1 MSTDRRIKGLKLR
14 QRSLLSSFNA
24 IKQFVDNYDDDDD
37 CCANEVPVRLESII
51 KLWADLNSVQAELG
65 SLDEANL
72 DEQLKQRTEYES
84 AYYRS
89 KGFLLAKN
97 KNNSLCVS
105 SSPSTNRSPP
115 SSSQVRLPDVKLP
128 VFSGNLD
135 GWLNF
140 HDLFVSLVH
149 SSVELSNIQKFYYLR
164 SSLSGDAL
172 KLIQTIPLSANN
184 YVVAWNLLVEHFQN
198 PARLKQSYVDALF
211 EFPSLKRE
219 SASELHSL
227 VEKFEANVKVLQQ
240 LGEKVQFWDIL
251 LIRMLSIRLDPTTR
265 RSWEEF
271 TTTKD
276 AISFKDL
283 TAFIQRKVTVLQNIQ
298 STTVDVPIAGQVKK
312 PSQRP
317 VASNNAAQFNA
328 RKCIVCNNHHPL
340 YQCATFSKIS
350 SEDKEKE
357 VRRNHLCRNCLRRG
371 HQAKDCSST
380 STCRKCRGKHHTQL
394 CSSQQPTS
402 SGQKTTNYT
411 DERSTPAA
419 STSNPPTASVSATIE
434 PASFASVSQGRK
446 AILLATAVVIVV
458 DDSGSEHT
466 ARALLD
472 SGSECCFV
480 TESFS
485 QRINAQRKK
494 VHLPIAGIGQA
505 STHARHKLSTTIRSR
520 TGRYSTS
527 LEFLVLPK
535 ITIDLPSTSVDT
547 SAWEIPPSIQLA
559 DPSFC
564 STNPIDLIL
573 GAEIFFDLFKVSG
586 RIPLGDNLPV
596 LVNSVLGWVVSGRSS
611 HGQPIAPIVANV
623 ATVND
628 VHRLMERFWSIE
640 EDNASPCYSVEEA
653 ACEEHFRRTVTR
665 NTEGR
670 YIVRLPLKQDVLSSL
685 VDNRRTALRRF
696 HQLEGRLVR
705 NPNLH
710 QQYRVFV
717 EEYHALGHM
726 QRVTDYENPPTPCY
740 HLPHHGVVRE
750 DSTTTKLRVVFDASC
765 KTPNGPSLNDA
776 LLVGPTV
783 QEDLRSIIMRAR
795 THPVMLIADIKQMYR
810 QVLVDEQDTPLQ
822 RIVWRVSP
830 DTSMETFELKT
841 VTYGTASAPYLAT
854 RVLQKLADDERD
866 EYPEAAKVLRK
877 DFYVDDLFSGGR
889 NIAETTALRKQ
900 LDALLLKGGF
910 ELRKWASNEE
920 AVLEDVPAEN
930 RAVQGSVDL
939 DRDPCIKTL
948 GLHWEPSTD
957 QLRYKIQLPTST
969 TDAPLTK
976 RIALSYIAR
985 LFDPLGLVGPV
996 VTTAKIFMQTL
1007 WTLKDDDGKIWSWD
1021 NELPSAIKERWH
1033 EYQSQLH
1040 RLNDLRIDRC
1050 ILLSN
1055 PVSVQLHFFSDASE
1069 HAYGS
1074 CVYVRSTDASGAVK
1088 ICLLTAKSKVAPL
1101 KKQSIPRLELCGAL
1115 LSAELY
1121 EKVTSSLQ
1129 IAPETFFWVDSTIV
1143 LSWLNSSPSTW
1154 TTFVAN
1160 RVSKIQTATQNCSWN
1175 HVAGQQNPAD
1185 HISRGIPAE
1194 TLLQNDLW
1202 WQGSQWLQSDQRD
1215 WPIQQQNANQP
1226 PEVLMEARKVPA
1238 AVTSAAVEPSFVDQF
1253 VETFSNFQHMV
1264 RVAAYCRRFLQNCRK
1279 TSTARAESA
1288 HLTVDEQKDA
1298 EAVIIR
1304 LIQQQSFSN
1313 EYKALQQ
1320 AQTVSAKSRI
1330 RWFHPF
1336 IGSDQLIRIG
1346 GRLGKANQQYD
1357 SKHQILL
1364 PSSHHFSIILVRYY
1378 HEKHLHAAPQLLL
1391 NLLRLRYW
1399 ITGGRSLAKRTVHK
1413 CVICVR
1419 ARPKLLEQF
1428 MAELP
1433 AARITASRPFSSTG
1447 VDYWGPISLKPPHR
1461 RAAPIKAYVAVFV
1474 CFATKAVHLEL
1485 VGDLSTAKFIEAL
1498 RRFVSRRGLCAE
1510 IYSDNGR
1517 NFVGAANELRQL
1529 VRSKH
1534 HQKTVARECANN
1546 EIRWHFNPPRASH
1559 FGGLWEAAI
1568 ASAQKHFVRVLGT
1581 HTLAYD
1587 SMETLLAQ
1595 IECCLNSR
1603 PLVPMSDESTD
1614 LEALTPGH
1622 FLTGAALKAVPDI
1635 DNTEIPFNRLR
1646 QWQQTQKMYQQ
1657 LWKRWHLEYLSTLQ
1671 SRTKWCNPPVHIKKD
1686 QLAVI
1691 KDENSPPMSWPTGR
1705 IIELYPGDDGTT
1717 RVVTLQTPN
1726 GRYTR
1731 PVSKICLL
1739 PVSTAAENQS
1749 PPTTA

>member
-1 MSTDRRIKGLKLR
+1 MSTERRIKSLKLR
-14 QRSLLSSFNA
+14 QRSLMTSFNA
-24 IKQFVDNYDDDDD
+24 ITRFVDEFDDERD
-37 CCANEVPVRLESII
+37 AIQVPVPLESII
-51 KLWADLNSVQAELG
+51 KLWEDLNIVQMELE

-72 DEQLKQRTEYES
+72 DEQLKLRTKLES

-89 KGFLLAKN
+89 KGMLLAKN
-97 KNNSLCVS
+97 KILVPSVS
-105 SSPSTNRSPP
+105 SSPSTSRGPS

-128 VFSGNLD
+128 VFTGNLD
-135 GWLNF
+135 SWLNF

-164 SSLSGDAL
+164 SSLSGNAL

-184 YVVAWNLLVEHFQN
+184 YVVAWNLPIEHFQN

-211 EFPSLKRE
+211 EFPSLKKE

-240 LGEKVQFWDIL
+240 LGEMVQCWDIL

-265 RSWEEF
+265 RDWEEF
-271 TTTKD
+271 STTKD

-283 TAFIQRKVTVLQNIQ
+283 TSFIQRRVTVLQNIQ
-298 STTVDVPIAGQVKK
+298 GSTVDIPFSGQAKK
-312 PSQRP
+312 STQRP
-317 VASNNAAQFNA
+317 VASHNAAPSNA
-328 RKCIVCNNHHPL
+328 RKCIVCNNQHPL
-340 YQCATFSKIS
+340 YQCVTFSKMAP
-350 SEDKEKE
+350 EDKEKE
-357 VRRNHLCRNCLRRG
+357 VRRNHLCRNCLRKG

-380 STCRKCRGKHHTQL
+380 STCRKCRGRHHTQL
-394 CSSQQPTS
+394 CSSQPPAS
-402 SGQKTTNYT
+402 SGPKTTHFT
-411 DERSTPAA
+411 DEKSTPAA
-419 STSNPPTASVSATIE
+419 STSNQPTASVSATVE
-434 PASFASVSQGRK
+434 PASLASVSQGRK

-458 DDSGSEHT
+458 DDSGTEYT
-466 ARALLD
+466 ARALPD

-485 QRINAQRKK
+485 QRIKAQRKK
-494 VHLPIAGIGQA
+494 VNLPISGIGQSSA
-505 STHARHKLSTTIRSR
+505 HARHKLFSTIRSR
-520 TGRYSTS
+520 TGRYSTN

-547 SAWEIPPSIQLA
+547 SDWEIPPSIQLA

-586 RIPLGDNLPV
+586 RIPLGNNLPV

-623 ATVND
+623 ATVTD

-685 VDNRRTALRRF
+685 VDKRRTALRRF

-705 NPNLH
+705 NPDLH
-710 QQYRVFV
+710 HQYRVFV

-740 HLPHHGVVRE
+740 HLPHHAVVRE

-765 KTPNGPSLNDA
+765 KTPNGPSLNYA

-783 QEDLRSIIMRAR
+783 QEDLRSIIIRAR

-810 QVLVDEQDTPLQ
+810 QVLLDEQDTPLQ

-830 DTSMETFELKT
+830 DTPMETFELKT

-854 RVLQKLADDERD
+854 RVLQQLADDERD
-866 EYPEAAKVLRK
+866 EYPEAAEVLRK

-889 NIAETTALRKQ
+889 NVAETIPLRKQ
-900 LDALLLKGGF
+900 LDALLLKDGF
-910 ELRKWASNEE
+910 ELRKWASNEQ
-920 AVLEDVPAEN
+920 AVLQDSPAEN
-930 RAVQGSVDL
+930 RAVQGPVDL

-957 QLRYKIQLPTST
+957 QLRYKIQLLPST

-996 VTTAKIFMQTL
+996 VTTAKMFMQTL

-1021 NELPSAIKERWH
+1021 NELPTAIKERWQ

-1040 RLNDLRIDRC
+1040 QLNDLRIDRC

-1055 PVSVQLHFFSDASE
+1055 PASVQLHFFSDASE

-1074 CVYVRSTDASGAVK
+1074 CVYVRSTDASSAVK
-1088 ICLLTAKSKVAPL
+1088 VCLVTAKSKVAPL

-1129 IAPETFFWVDSTIV
+1129 IHTETFFWVDSTIV
-1143 LSWLNSSPSTW
+1143 LSWLNSSLSTW

-1160 RVSKIQTATQNCSWN
+1160 RVSKIQTTTQNCSWN

-1194 TLLQNDLW
+1194 TLIQNDLW

-1215 WPIQQQNANQP
+1215 WPIQQPNANQP

-1279 TSTARAESA
+1279 TSTARAESE
-1288 HLTVDEQKDA
+1288 HLTVDEQKEA
-1298 EAVIIR
+1298 EATIIR

-1313 EYKALQQ
+1313 QYKALQQ

-1330 RWFHPF
+1330 P
-1336 IGSDQLIRIG
+1336 
-1346 GRLGKANQQYD
+1346 
-1357 SKHQILL
+1357 
-1364 PSSHHFSIILVRYY
+1364 
-1378 HEKHLHAAPQLLL
+1378 
-1391 NLLRLRYW
+1391 
-1399 ITGGRSLAKRTVHK
+1399 
-1413 CVICVR
+1413 
-1419 ARPKLLEQF
+1419 
-1428 MAELP
+1428 
-1433 AARITASRPFSSTG
+1433 RITAARPFSSTG
-1447 VDYWGPISLKPPHR
+1447 VDYWGPILLKPPHR
-1461 RAAPIKAYVAVFV
+1461 RAAPAKAYVAVFV
-1474 CFATKAVHLEL
+1474 CFATKAVHIEL
-1485 VGDLSTAKFIEAL
+1485 VSDLSTAKFIEAL
-1498 RRFVSRRGLCAE
+1498 RRFVSRRGLCNE

-1517 NFVGAANELRQL
+1517 NFVGAANELRQI
-1529 VRSKH
+1529 VRSKD
-1534 HQKTVARECANN
+1534 HQQTIARDCAENG
-1546 EIRWHFNPPRASH
+1546 IRWHFNPPRASH

-1603 PLVPMSDESTD
+1603 PLVPLSDESTD
-1614 LEALTPGH
+1614 LEVFTPGH

-1635 DNTEIPFNRLR
+1635 DVTDIPFNRLR
-1646 QWQQTQKMYQQ
+1646 QWQPIQKMFQQ

-1671 SRTKWCNPPVHIKKD
+1671 SRSKWCNPPVPIQKN
-1686 QLAVI
+1686 QLVVI
-1691 KDENSPPMSWPTGR
+1691 KDENSPPMSWPIGR
-1705 IIELYPGDDGTT
+1705 IIELHPGDDGTT

-1739 PVSTAAENQS
+1739 PISSAAEKLNSTPTHCKHVNASRIINFQHDRRYS
-1749 PPTTA
+1749 PVSASST

>member
-1 MSTDRRIKGLKLR
+1 M
-14 QRSLLSSFNA
+14 
-24 IKQFVDNYDDDDD
+24 
-37 CCANEVPVRLESII
+37 ELESI
-51 KLWADLNSVQAELG
+51 
-65 SLDEANL
+65 DEGNL
-72 DEQLKQRTEYES
+72 DEQLKQRTKYES
-84 AYYRS
+84 AYYRV

-97 KNNSLCVS
+97 KSFNPNVTNTL
-105 SSPSTNRSPP
+105 STIRSPP
-115 SSSQVRLPDVKLP
+115 LASQVRLPDVKLP
-128 VFSGNLD
+128 VFNGNLD
-135 GWLNF
+135 TWLNF
-140 HDLFVSLVH
+140 HDLLVSLVH

-164 SSLSGDAL
+164 SSLLGDAL
-172 KLIQTIPLSANN
+172 KLIQTIPISANN
-184 YVVAWNLLVEHFQN
+184 YPVAWNLLVDHFQN

-211 EFPSLKRE
+211 EFPSIKRE
-219 SASELHSL
+219 SAAELYSL

-251 LIRMLSIRLDPTTR
+251 LIRMLSIRLGPTTR
-265 RSWEEF
+265 RDWEEF
-271 TTTKD
+271 STAKE

-283 TAFIQRKVTVLQNIQ
+283 TSFIQRRVTVLQNIQ
-298 STTVDVPIAGQVKK
+298 STTVDVPVSGQVKK

-317 VASNNAAQFNA
+317 VASHNATPFNA
-328 RKCIVCNNHHPL
+328 RRCIICNDHHPL
-340 YQCATFSKIS
+340 YQCAAFSKMG

-357 VRRNHLCRNCLRRG
+357 VRRNHLCRNCLRKC
-371 HQAKDCSST
+371 HQAKDCSLT
-380 STCRKCRGKHHTQL
+380 STCRKCRGKHH
-394 CSSQQPTS
+394 CSSHQPTS
-402 SGQKTTNYT
+402 SGRKTANYT
-411 DERSTPAA
+411 DEKSTPAA

-458 DDSGSEHT
+458 DDSGAEHT

-472 SGSECCFV
+472 SCSECCFV

-485 QRINAQRKK
+485 QRIKAQRKK
-494 VHLPIAGIGQA
+494 VHLPIAGIGQSSA
-505 STHARHKLSTTIRSR
+505 HARHKLFSTIRSR
-520 TGRYSTS
+520 TGRYSTD

-564 STNPIDLIL
+564 
-573 GAEIFFDLFKVSG
+573 
-586 RIPLGDNLPV
+586 
-596 LVNSVLGWVVSGRSS
+596 RSS
-611 HGQPIAPIVANV
+611 HGQPIAPIVANI

-628 VHRLMERFWSIE
+628 VHCLLERFWSIE
-640 EDNASPCYSVEEA
+640 EDNASPCYSIEEA

-705 NPNLH
+705 NPDLH

-717 EEYHALGHM
+717 EEYHALEHM

-740 HLPHHGVVRE
+740 HLPHHAVVRE
-750 DSTTTKLRVVFDASC
+750 DSTTTKLRVVFGASC

-822 RIVWRVSP
+822 RI
-830 DTSMETFELKT
+830 T

-854 RVLQKLADDERD
+854 RVLQQLANDERD
-866 EYPEAAKVLRK
+866 EYPEAAEVLRK
-877 DFYVDDLFSGGR
+877 DFYVDDLFSGVR

-910 ELRKWASNEE
+910 KLRKWASNEE

-930 RAVQGSVDL
+930 RAVQELVDL

-948 GLHWEPSTD
+948 GLHWEPPTD

-1021 NELPSAIKERWH
+1021 NELPPAIKERWQ

-1040 RLNDLRIDRC
+1040 LLNDLRIDRC

-1055 PVSVQLHFFSDASE
+1055 LVSVQLHFFSDASE

-1074 CVYVRSTDASGAVK
+1074 CVYVRSTNASSAVK
-1088 ICLLTAKSKVAPL
+1088 VCLLTAKSKVAPL
-1101 KKQSIPRLELCGAL
+1101 KKQSIPQLELCGAL

-1121 EKVTSSLQ
+1121 EK
-1129 IAPETFFWVDSTIV
+1129 
-1143 LSWLNSSPSTW
+1143 
-1154 TTFVAN
+1154 
-1160 RVSKIQTATQNCSWN
+1160 
-1175 HVAGQQNPAD
+1175 
-1185 HISRGIPAE
+1185 
-1194 TLLQNDLW
+1194 
-1202 WQGSQWLQSDQRD
+1202 
-1215 WPIQQQNANQP
+1215 
-1226 PEVLMEARKVPA
+1226 
-1238 AVTSAAVEPSFVDQF
+1238 
-1253 VETFSNFQHMV
+1253 HMV

-1279 TSTARAESA
+1279 TSTARTESA
-1288 HLTVDEQKDA
+1288 HLTVDERKEA
-1298 EAVIIR
+1298 EATIIR
-1304 LIQQQSFSN
+1304 LIQQQSFST

-1320 AQTVSAKSRI
+1320 AQAVSPKSRI

-1378 HEKHLHAAPQLLL
+1378 HEKYLHAAPQLLF
-1391 NLLRLRYW
+1391 NLL
-1399 ITGGRSLAKRTVHK
+1399 
-1413 CVICVR
+1413 
-1419 ARPKLLEQF
+1419 
-1428 MAELP
+1428 
-1433 AARITASRPFSSTG
+1433 
-1447 VDYWGPISLKPPHR
+1447 
-1461 RAAPIKAYVAVFV
+1461 
-1474 CFATKAVHLEL
+1474 
-1485 VGDLSTAKFIEAL
+1485 
-1498 RRFVSRRGLCAE
+1498 
-1510 IYSDNGR
+1510 
-1517 NFVGAANELRQL
+1517 
-1529 VRSKH
+1529 
-1534 HQKTVARECANN
+1534 
-1546 EIRWHFNPPRASH
+1546 
-1559 FGGLWEAAI
+1559 
-1568 ASAQKHFVRVLGT
+1568 
-1581 HTLAYD
+1581 
-1587 SMETLLAQ
+1587 
-1595 IECCLNSR
+1595 
-1603 PLVPMSDESTD
+1603 
-1614 LEALTPGH
+1614 
-1622 FLTGAALKAVPDI
+1622 
-1635 DNTEIPFNRLR
+1635 
-1646 QWQQTQKMYQQ
+1646 
-1657 LWKRWHLEYLSTLQ
+1657 
-1671 SRTKWCNPPVHIKKD
+1671 
-1686 QLAVI
+1686 
-1691 KDENSPPMSWPTGR
+1691 
-1705 IIELYPGDDGTT
+1705 
-1717 RVVTLQTPN
+1717 
-1726 GRYTR
+1726 
-1731 PVSKICLL
+1731 
-1739 PVSTAAENQS
+1739 
-1749 PPTTA
+1749 

>member
-1 MSTDRRIKGLKLR
+1 M
-14 QRSLLSSFNA
+14 
-24 IKQFVDNYDDDDD
+24 
-37 CCANEVPVRLESII
+37 
-51 KLWADLNSVQAELG
+51 
-65 SLDEANL
+65 
-72 DEQLKQRTEYES
+72 
-84 AYYRS
+84 
-89 KGFLLAKN
+89 LLAKN
-97 KNNSLCVS
+97 KNLVPSVS
-105 SSPSTNRSPP
+105 SSPSTSRGPS

-135 GWLNF
+135 SWLNF

-184 YVVAWNLLVEHFQN
+184 YVVAWNLLIEHFQN

-211 EFPSLKRE
+211 EFPSLKKE

-240 LGEKVQFWDIL
+240 LGEMVQCWDIL

-265 RSWEEF
+265 RDWEEF
-271 TTTKD
+271 STTKD

-283 TAFIQRKVTVLQNIQ
+283 TSFIQRRVTVLQNIQ
-298 STTVDVPIAGQVKK
+298 GSTVDVPFSGQAKK
-312 PSQRP
+312 SSQRP
-317 VASNNAAQFNA
+317 VASNNAAQFNT

-340 YQCATFSKIS
+340 YQCSTFSKMS
-350 SEDKEKE
+350 SEDKKKE
-357 VRRNHLCRNCLRRG
+357 VRRNHLCRNCLRKG

-411 DERSTPAA
+411 DKRSTPAA

-434 PASFASVSQGRK
+434 PASFASWK
-446 AILLATAVVIVV
+446 
-458 DDSGSEHT
+458 
-466 ARALLD
+466 RAHSTLLD

-485 QRINAQRKK
+485 QRLKAQRKK
-494 VHLPIAGIGQA
+494 VHLPIAGIGQS

-573 GAEIFFDLFKVSG
+573 GAEISFDLFKVSG

-628 VHRLMERFWSIE
+628 VHSLMERFWSIE

-653 ACEEHFRRTVTR
+653 ACEEHFRRMVTR

-696 HQLEGRLVR
+696 DQLEGRLVCR
-705 NPNLH
+705 GIP
-710 QQYRVFV
+710 RARA
-717 EEYHALGHM
+717 HASL
-726 QRVTDYENPPTPCY
+726 
-740 HLPHHGVVRE
+740 RE

-783 QEDLRSIIMRAR
+783 QEDLRSIIMRNR

-854 RVLQKLADDERD
+854 RVLQQLADDERD
-866 EYPEAAKVLRK
+866 EYPKAAEVLRK
-877 DFYVDDLFSGGR
+877 DFYVDDLFSGGG
-889 NIAETTALRKQ
+889 NVAETIALRKQ

-910 ELRKWASNEE
+910 ELRKWASNEQ
-920 AVLEDVPAEN
+920 AVLQDIPAEN

-957 QLRYKIQLPTST
+957 QLRYKIQLPQPT

-996 VTTAKIFMQTL
+996 VTTAKMFMQTL

-1021 NELPSAIKERWH
+1021 NELPTAIKERWQ

-1050 ILLSN
+1050 ILLVN

-1074 CVYVRSTDASGAVK
+1074 CVYVRSTDASSAVK
-1088 ICLLTAKSKVAPL
+1088 VCLLTAKLKVAPL

-1115 LSAELY
+1115 LSELY

-1129 IAPETFFWVDSTIV
+1129 IHTETFFWVDSTIV

-1215 WPIQQQNANQP
+1215 WPIQQPNANQP

-1238 AVTSAAVEPSFVDQF
+1238 V
-1253 VETFSNFQHMV
+1253 HMV

-1288 HLTVDEQKDA
+1288 HLTVDEQKEE
-1298 EAVIIR
+1298 EATIIR

-1320 AQTVSAKSRI
+1320 VQTVSAKSRI

-1336 IGSDQLIRIG
+1336 IGADKVISIG

-1364 PSSHHFSIILVRYY
+1364 PASHHFSVLLVRHY
-1378 HEKHLHAAPQLLL
+1378 HEKNLHAAPQLLL
-1391 NLLRLRYW
+1391 NLLRLRY
-1399 ITGGRSLAKRTVHK
+1399 
-1413 CVICVR
+1413 
-1419 ARPKLLEQF
+1419 
-1428 MAELP
+1428 
-1433 AARITASRPFSSTG
+1433 
-1447 VDYWGPISLKPPHR
+1447 
-1461 RAAPIKAYVAVFV
+1461 
-1474 CFATKAVHLEL
+1474 
-1485 VGDLSTAKFIEAL
+1485 
-1498 RRFVSRRGLCAE
+1498 
-1510 IYSDNGR
+1510 
-1517 NFVGAANELRQL
+1517 
-1529 VRSKH
+1529 
-1534 HQKTVARECANN
+1534 
-1546 EIRWHFNPPRASH
+1546 
-1559 FGGLWEAAI
+1559 
-1568 ASAQKHFVRVLGT
+1568 
-1581 HTLAYD
+1581 
-1587 SMETLLAQ
+1587 
-1595 IECCLNSR
+1595 
-1603 PLVPMSDESTD
+1603 
-1614 LEALTPGH
+1614 
-1622 FLTGAALKAVPDI
+1622 
-1635 DNTEIPFNRLR
+1635 
-1646 QWQQTQKMYQQ
+1646 
-1657 LWKRWHLEYLSTLQ
+1657 
-1671 SRTKWCNPPVHIKKD
+1671 
-1686 QLAVI
+1686 
-1691 KDENSPPMSWPTGR
+1691 
-1705 IIELYPGDDGTT
+1705 
-1717 RVVTLQTPN
+1717 
-1726 GRYTR
+1726 
-1731 PVSKICLL
+1731 
-1739 PVSTAAENQS
+1739 
-1749 PPTTA
+1749 

>member
-1 MSTDRRIKGLKLR
+1 M
-14 QRSLLSSFNA
+14 
-24 IKQFVDNYDDDDD
+24 
-37 CCANEVPVRLESII
+37 
-51 KLWADLNSVQAELG
+51 
-65 SLDEANL
+65 
-72 DEQLKQRTEYES
+72 
-84 AYYRS
+84 
-89 KGFLLAKN
+89 
-97 KNNSLCVS
+97 
-105 SSPSTNRSPP
+105 
-115 SSSQVRLPDVKLP
+115 
-128 VFSGNLD
+128 
-135 GWLNF
+135 
-140 HDLFVSLVH
+140 
-149 SSVELSNIQKFYYLR
+149 
-164 SSLSGDAL
+164 
-172 KLIQTIPLSANN
+172 
-184 YVVAWNLLVEHFQN
+184 
-198 PARLKQSYVDALF
+198 
-211 EFPSLKRE
+211 
-219 SASELHSL
+219 
-227 VEKFEANVKVLQQ
+227 
-240 LGEKVQFWDIL
+240 
-251 LIRMLSIRLDPTTR
+251 
-265 RSWEEF
+265 
-271 TTTKD
+271 
-276 AISFKDL
+276 
-283 TAFIQRKVTVLQNIQ
+283 
-298 STTVDVPIAGQVKK
+298 
-312 PSQRP
+312 
-317 VASNNAAQFNA
+317 
-328 RKCIVCNNHHPL
+328 
-340 YQCATFSKIS
+340 S

-357 VRRNHLCRNCLRRG
+357 VRRNHLCLNCLRKG

-446 AILLATAVVIVV
+446 AILLVTAVVIVV

-485 QRINAQRKK
+485 QRIKAQRKK
-494 VHLPIAGIGQA
+494 VHLPIAGIGQS

-535 ITIDLPSTSVDT
+535 ITIDLPSTSVDN

-564 STNPIDLIL
+564 STNSIDLIL

-611 HGQPIAPIVANV
+611 HGQPIAPIVAHV

-705 NPNLH
+705 NPDLH
-710 QQYRVFV
+710 HQYRVFV

-726 QRVTDYENPPTPCY
+726 QPVTDYENPPTSCY
-740 HLPHHGVVRE
+740 HLPHHAVVRE

-783 QEDLRSIIMRAR
+783 QEPAIDYHASPN
-795 THPVMLIADIKQMYR
+795 TPSHADRHIKQMYR

-854 RVLQKLADDERD
+854 RVLQQLADDERD
-866 EYPEAAKVLRK
+866 EYPEAAEVLRK

-889 NIAETTALRKQ
+889 NVAETIALRKQ

-910 ELRKWASNEE
+910 ELRKWVSNEQ
-920 AVLEDVPAEN
+920 AVLQDIPAEN

-957 QLRYKIQLPTST
+957 QLRYKIQLPPST

-985 LFDPLGLVGPV
+985 LFDPLGLIGPV
-996 VTTAKIFMQTL
+996 VTTAKMFMQTL

-1021 NELPSAIKERWH
+1021 NELPTAIKERWQ

-1074 CVYVRSTDASGAVK
+1074 CVYVRSTDASSAVK
-1088 ICLLTAKSKVAPL
+1088 VCLLTAKSKVAPL

-1129 IAPETFFWVDSTIV
+1129 IHTFFWVNSTIV
-1143 LSWLNSSPSTW
+1143 LSWQNSSPSTW

-1160 RVSKIQTATQNCSWN
+1160 RVFKIQTATKNCSWN

-1202 WQGSQWLQSDQRD
+1202 WQGSQWQQSDLRD
-1215 WPIQQQNANQP
+1215 WPIQQPNANQP

-1288 HLTVDEQKDA
+1288 HLTVDEQKEA
-1298 EAVIIR
+1298 EATIIR

-1313 EYKALQQ
+1313 EYKALQ
-1320 AQTVSAKSRI
+1320 
-1330 RWFHPF
+1330 
-1336 IGSDQLIRIG
+1336 
-1346 GRLGKANQQYD
+1346 
-1357 SKHQILL
+1357 
-1364 PSSHHFSIILVRYY
+1364 
-1378 HEKHLHAAPQLLL
+1378 
-1391 NLLRLRYW
+1391 
-1399 ITGGRSLAKRTVHK
+1399 
-1413 CVICVR
+1413 
-1419 ARPKLLEQF
+1419 
-1428 MAELP
+1428 
-1433 AARITASRPFSSTG
+1433 
-1447 VDYWGPISLKPPHR
+1447 
-1461 RAAPIKAYVAVFV
+1461 
-1474 CFATKAVHLEL
+1474 
-1485 VGDLSTAKFIEAL
+1485 
-1498 RRFVSRRGLCAE
+1498 
-1510 IYSDNGR
+1510 
-1517 NFVGAANELRQL
+1517 
-1529 VRSKH
+1529 
-1534 HQKTVARECANN
+1534 
-1546 EIRWHFNPPRASH
+1546 
-1559 FGGLWEAAI
+1559 
-1568 ASAQKHFVRVLGT
+1568 
-1581 HTLAYD
+1581 
-1587 SMETLLAQ
+1587 
-1595 IECCLNSR
+1595 
-1603 PLVPMSDESTD
+1603 
-1614 LEALTPGH
+1614 
-1622 FLTGAALKAVPDI
+1622 
-1635 DNTEIPFNRLR
+1635 
-1646 QWQQTQKMYQQ
+1646 
-1657 LWKRWHLEYLSTLQ
+1657 
-1671 SRTKWCNPPVHIKKD
+1671 
-1686 QLAVI
+1686 
-1691 KDENSPPMSWPTGR
+1691 
-1705 IIELYPGDDGTT
+1705 
-1717 RVVTLQTPN
+1717 
-1726 GRYTR
+1726 
-1731 PVSKICLL
+1731 
-1739 PVSTAAENQS
+1739 
-1749 PPTTA
+1749 